1 VGMRWLLGILVV
13 ICFGTVASA
22 APAPQIHVSV
32 PTIGIDD
39 AERACHA
46 DAIRR
51 VMKDAVRDAGID
63 AKSVDVTVSKL
74 AVVIGEDKVEISAE
88 IKVVISTTDDQLR
101 SFGSGTARFEIARR
115 QFRPAR
121 VAALRHQ
128 VLNDALDGL
137 YRRMRATPRRVA

>member
-1 VGMRWLLGILVV
+1 MGMRWLVGIFVV
-13 ICFGTVASA
+13 FCFGTVASA

-32 PTIGIDD
+32 PTVGIDD
-39 AERACHA
+39 AERACHT
-46 DAIRR
+46 DAVRR

-63 AKSVDVTVSKL
+63 AKSVDVTVAKL

-88 IKVVISTTDDQLR
+88 IKVVISTTDDQIK
-101 SFGSGTARFEIARR
+101 SFGSGTAKFSIARR

-137 YRRMRATPRRVA
+137 YRRIRATPRRVA